1 MQNAIEGT
9 LTKVLETEAG
19 TSQGGKDWSKRLFV
33 IKTDDKYPKDVCF
46 TLFGEKVSLINDHKV
61 GDKINVSFNL
71 SSREFNGKFY
81 HNIDAWK
88 VDASSGEGVT
98 SGEWK
103 SPNDEN
109 LSF

>member
-9 LTKVLETEAG
+9 LTKVLETESG

-46 TLFGEKVSLINDHKV
+46 TLFGEKVSLINDYKV

-88 VDASSGEGVT
+88 VDAVGSESASNEAWSSTKEEGV
-98 SGEWK
+98 
-103 SPNDEN
+103 P
-109 LSF
+109 F